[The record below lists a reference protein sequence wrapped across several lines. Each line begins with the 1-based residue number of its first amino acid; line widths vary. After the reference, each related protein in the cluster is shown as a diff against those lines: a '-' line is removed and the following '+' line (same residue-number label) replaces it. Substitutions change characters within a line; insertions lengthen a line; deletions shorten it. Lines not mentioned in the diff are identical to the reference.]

1 MLSPNYIYTIKN
13 FDILIEISGTRS
25 KNIQLQPIMTQRN
38 FILSFLILVCINT
51 HAQKSSL
58 SAPDK
63 PKLVVGI
70 VVDQMRYDYLFRFEE
85 KYSEGGF
92 KRLMRN
98 GFVCRNAN
106 FNYVPTHTAPGHA
119 TIFTGANPSVH
130 GIIGNDWFDRYVKKE
145 IYCVGDS
152 TVKPVG
158 TTSISGKMSPAN
170 LFSTTFSDELRL
182 STNFRSRVFGI
193 SLKDRG
199 AILPVGHTANAAF
212 WHDPYL
218 NNWVTST
225 YYMNELPKW
234 VSEFNVR
241 KVSDSLLS
249 NPWNTLLP
257 IKNYTESGPDN
268 TPYEGL
274 YKGEKAPVFPHDLPA
289 LRAVESEL
297 IRKTPFGNT
306 YTRMFAEELI
316 QNEKLG
322 KGGEVDVLTVSFS
335 STDYIGHM
343 YGTNAIELEDTY
355 LRLDLDIEHF
365 LNFLDKNIGTDNYLL
380 FLTADHGAAH
390 NPDFLRDNKIPADFI
405 NDYGISDSIRT
416 FMNRTFSDT
425 NFVLDISSS
434 AVYLNRPYIDS
445 KKVSINEVEEKCAAY
460 IAGLPGV
467 AAALTSE
474 ELRNGLSRESHFR
487 FYLNG
492 FNPKRSADILI
503 QYRPGWL
510 SWYNR
515 TGTTHGVAYSYDTH
529 VPLIF
534 FGNGVAPGSTSYPV
548 NMIDVAPTISTLL
561 NIEFPNGNTGNPIL
575 QLIK

>member
-1 MLSPNYIYTIKN
+1 MT
-13 FDILIEISGTRS
+13 SG
-25 KNIQLQPIMTQRN
+25 
-38 FILSFLILVCINT
+38 
-51 HAQKSSL
+51 AQKSGNSR
-58 SAPDK
+58 PDDK
-63 PKLVVGI
+63 PALVIGI
-70 VVDQMRYDYLFRFEE
+70 VVDQMRYDYLFRFAE
-85 KYSEGGF
+85 KYSAGGF
-92 KRLMRN
+92 KRLMEN
-98 GFVCRNAN
+98 GFLCRNAN

-119 TIFTGANPSVH
+119 TIFTGTTPSVH
-130 GIIGNDWFDRYVKKE
+130 GIIGNDWFDRTSQKQ

-152 TVKPVG
+152 TVKAVG
-158 TTSISGKMSPAN
+158 TTSISGKMSPSN

-182 STNFRSRVFGI
+182 STNFRSRVYGV

-225 YYMNELPKW
+225 YYLTELPKW
-234 VSEFNVR
+234 ATDFNAR
-241 KVSDSLLS
+241 KVSDSLLAK
-249 NPWNTLLP
+249 PWNTLLP
-257 IKNYTESGPDN
+257 IKSYTESGPDD
-268 TPYEGL
+268 TRYEGL
-274 YKGEKAPVFPHDLPA
+274 YKGESAPVFPHDLPA

-306 YTRMFAEELI
+306 FTRLFAEALI
-316 QNEKLG
+316 TGEKLG
-322 KGGEVDVLTVSFS
+322 RGPEVDVLTVSFS

-355 LRLDLDIEHF
+355 LRLDLELEQF
-365 LNFLDKNIGTDNYLL
+365 LIFLDKNIGTDNYLL

-390 NPDFLRDNKIPADFI
+390 NPDYLHDNKIPAEFI
-405 NDYGISDSIRT
+405 NDYGISDSIRA
-416 FMNRTFSDT
+416 FMTRTYSDT
-425 NFVLDISSS
+425 DLVLDVSSG
-434 AVYLNRPYIDS
+434 AVYFNRLHIE
-445 KKVSINEVEEKCAAY
+445 KKKIRVNEVEERCATY

-474 ELRNGLSRESHFR
+474 ELRNGVAREGHFK

-534 FGNGVAPGSTSYPV
+534 FGKGISSGSTPIPV
-548 NMIDVAPTISTLL
+548 NMTDVAATISTLL
-561 NIEFPNGNTGNPIL
+561 NIEFPNGNTGNPIPSL
-575 QLIK
+575 FK

>member
-1 MLSPNYIYTIKN
+1 MI
-13 FDILIEISGTRS
+13 
-25 KNIQLQPIMTQRN
+25 QRN
-38 FILSFLILVCINT
+38 LILLFLILIFSDAT
-51 HAQKSSL
+51 AQKSSG
-58 SAPDK
+58 SSGDK
-63 PKLVVGI
+63 PALVVGI
-70 VVDQMRYDYLFRFEE
+70 VVDQMRYDYLFRFAD

-92 KRLMRN
+92 KRLMKD
-98 GFVCRNAN
+98 GFLCRNAN

-119 TIFTGANPSVH
+119 TIFTGASPSVH
-130 GIIGNDWFDRYVKKE
+130 GIIGNEWYDRISKKG

-170 LFSTTFSDELRL
+170 LFSTTFADELRL

-199 AILPVGHTANAAF
+199 AILPAGHTANAAF

-225 YYMNELPKW
+225 YYMTELPKW
-234 VSEFNVR
+234 AIEFNAR
-241 KVSDSLLS
+241 KVSDSLLTS
-249 NPWNTLLP
+249 PWNTLLP
-257 IKNYTESGPDN
+257 IKDYKESGPDN
-268 TPYEGL
+268 TSYEGL
-274 YKGEKAPVFPHDLPA
+274 YKGEKAPVFPHDLPS

-306 YTRMFAEELI
+306 YTRMFAEALI

-322 KGGEVDVLTVSFS
+322 KGAEVDVITVSFS

-355 LRLDLDIEHF
+355 LRLDLDLEHF
-365 LNFLDKNIGTDNYLL
+365 LNFLDKNIGTENYLL

-405 NDYGISDSIRT
+405 NDYGISDSIKA
-416 FMNRTFSDT
+416 FMNRTYGDT
-425 NFVLDISSS
+425 NFVLDVSSS
-434 AVYLNRPYIDS
+434 SVYLNRPYIE
-445 KKVSINEVEEKCAAY
+445 KKKIDLNEVEERCAAY

-467 AAALTSE
+467 AAALTSG
-474 ELRNGLSRESHFR
+474 ELRNGASRESHFR

-492 FNPKRSADILI
+492 YNPKRSGDILI

-534 FGNGVAPGSTSYPV
+534 FGKGISPGSTAHPV

-561 NIEFPNGNTGNPIL
+561 NLEFPNGNTGNPIP
-575 QLIK
+575 QLLK